1 MTDLDSSSN
10 GRADSDSRGY
20 VHAQVTILDMKSYL
34 LSVIAIFCAAIPG
47 TLLAWWGTSSLGL
60 SGIPLALATVFAG
73 MVLSVAFFA
82 GLIALGRA
90 LKFIK

>member
-1 MTDLDSSSN
+1 MTDLHSSSN
-10 GRADSDSRGY
+10 GRADSNSRGY
-20 VHAQVTILDMKSYL
+20 VHAQVTIGDMKSYL
-34 LSVIAIFCAAIPG
+34 LSVTAIFCAAIPG
-47 TLLAWWGTSSLGL
+47 TLLAWWGTSLLGL
-60 SGIPLALATVFAG
+60 SGIPLALATIFAG